1 MARDLNVG
9 DVFDWAFFWQM
20 FRNFMATVSPFVMVP
35 TVIMAVGLLIG
46 VIIYSVRSARS
57 S

>member
-1 MARDLNVG
+1 MAGNLNVG

-20 FRNFMATVSPFVMVP
+20 FRNFMATVSPFVMIP

-46 VIIYSVRSARS
+46 VIIYAVRSARAS
-57 S
+57 